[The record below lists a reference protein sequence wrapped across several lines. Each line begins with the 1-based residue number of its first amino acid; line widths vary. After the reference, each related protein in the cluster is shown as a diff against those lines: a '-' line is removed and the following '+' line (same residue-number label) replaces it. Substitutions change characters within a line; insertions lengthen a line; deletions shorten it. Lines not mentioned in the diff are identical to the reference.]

1 MNEALKRVD
10 GSEIEVSIFDY
21 SFEKTPF
28 RESWFQTYTRQDQ
41 GDEILYYPEHKSFP
55 IPYEMPMSTFTYGK
69 SQISSKKAS
78 GQATPIEEESN
89 DATPPTPEEPV
100 IATPTRST
108 RAGNKTENTN
118 NSTKKKNLRSG
129 DPPQNLTVAALK
141 SADKNSRK
149 SPRGHASTKSLLGN
163 YIFMIFFSIIFIFC
177 HLSMLQLNHFWKDS
191 FVYVQCFIK
200 EFERDFYMTAV

>member
-1 MNEALKRVD
+1 MKALKRVD

-41 GDEILYYPEHKSFP
+41 GDEILYYPDHKSFP

-108 RAGNKTENTN
+108 RAGNKTDTN
-118 NSTKKKNLRSG
+118 ISTKKKNLRSG

-141 SADKNSRK
+141 SADKNARK

-163 YIFMIFFSIIFIFC
+163 YIFSLLSSFSVIYFYT
-177 HLSMLQLNHFWKDS
+177 SS
-191 FVYVQCFIK
+191 FYT
-200 EFERDFYMTAV
+200 TAVP

>member
-1 MNEALKRVD
+1 MNQALKRVD

-141 SADKNSRK
+141 SSDRKHSERK

-163 YIFMIFFSIIFIFC
+163 YIFSLLSSFSIIFLHYC
-177 HLSMLQLNHFWKDS
+177 CS
-191 FVYVQCFIK
+191 IK
-200 EFERDFYMTAV
+200 VG

>member
-200 EFERDFYMTAV
+200 EFERDF

>member
-1 MNEALKRVD
+1 MKEALKRVD

-163 YIFMIFFSIIFIFC
+163 YILAIFFY
-177 HLSMLQLNHFWKDS
+177 HLYFLLS
-191 FVYVQCFIK
+191 FYT
-200 EFERDFYMTAV
+200 TA

>member
-1 MNEALKRVD
+1 MKEALKRVD

-163 YIFMIFFSIIFIFC
+163 YILEIFFLLSSFSVIFLCYSLITFGKIR
-177 HLSMLQLNHFWKDS
+177 LYMYNVL
-191 FVYVQCFIK
+191 
-200 EFERDFYMTAV
+200 FERDFYMTAV

>member
-1 MNEALKRVD
+1 MKEALKRVD

-149 SPRGHASTKSLLGN
+149 SPRGHASTKSLIGKL
-163 YIFMIFFSIIFIFC
+163 YILYCYLHFLSSFFIH
-177 HLSMLQLNHFWKDS
+177 HLSTLLLFHKWKG
-191 FVYVQCFIK
+191 VKTKNI
-200 EFERDFYMTAV
+200 FELICK